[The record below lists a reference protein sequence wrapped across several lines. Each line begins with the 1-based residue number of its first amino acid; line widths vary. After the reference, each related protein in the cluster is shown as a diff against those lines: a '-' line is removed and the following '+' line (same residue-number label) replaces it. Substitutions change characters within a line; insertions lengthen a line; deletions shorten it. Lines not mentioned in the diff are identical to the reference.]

1 MLRDKEAR
9 HLVLLMLMETVD
21 FYLVLLFE
29 SVSGLTLYSCA
40 QHPG

>member
-9 HLVLLMLMETVD
+9 YLLLLMLMETVD
-21 FYLVLLFE
+21 FYLVLLLE
-29 SVSGLTLYSCA
+29 SVSGLMLYRCA